1 MTKDLN
7 ALLRNLPKIDEIIHL
22 VEKAGPAGKIP
33 REYMVRMVREEV
45 QETRDRL
52 RKEGTTASIPSA
64 ESSARR
70 VLERLD
76 LLGRPGLRMVVNATG
91 IVLHTNLGRAPL
103 AGEALARLIEAAQ
116 GYSNL
121 EYDLAAG
128 ERGLRYDHVRPLL
141 CALTGA
147 EDALVVNNNAAAVLL
162 VLNTLAEGREAVV
175 SRGELIEI
183 GGEFRIPEV
192 MEKSGAVLREVGTT
206 NRTHRSDYER
216 AVGERTA
223 LILKV
228 HTSNFRVRG
237 FTGEVPLAELVRIGH
252 ERAVPVMNDLGSG
265 CFIDLARYGLTDEPT
280 VRDAVATGVDVVT
293 FSGDKLLGGPQ
304 AGIVL
309 GKRSFIERIARN
321 PLNRALRIDKLTL
334 AALEGTLR
342 LYLDRESA
350 PGSLPVFRS
359 LLETPKQVK
368 RKARILVRKLK
379 PLGAFLDV
387 ALKSGVSLVG
397 GGALPTEELETVLVA
412 LRPKTLSASSLG
424 KRLRAL
430 DVPVVGRVSQ
440 EEVLLDLRTVVEEEI
455 AFIEKGLKRIAGEE
469 RTGEEPPR

>member
-52 RKEGTTASIPSA
+52 RKEGTIASIPSA

-103 AGEALARLIEAAQ
+103 AGEALARLMEAAQ

-121 EYDLAAG
+121 EYDLAEG

-252 ERAVPVMNDLGSG
+252 ERAVPVMNDL
-265 CFIDLARYGLTDEPT
+265 
-280 VRDAVATGVDVVT
+280 
-293 FSGDKLLGGPQ
+293 
-304 AGIVL
+304 
-309 GKRSFIERIARN
+309 
-321 PLNRALRIDKLTL
+321 
-334 AALEGTLR
+334 
-342 LYLDRESA
+342 
-350 PGSLPVFRS
+350 
-359 LLETPKQVK
+359 
-368 RKARILVRKLK
+368 
-379 PLGAFLDV
+379 
-387 ALKSGVSLVG
+387 
-397 GGALPTEELETVLVA
+397 
-412 LRPKTLSASSLG
+412 
-424 KRLRAL
+424 
-430 DVPVVGRVSQ
+430 
-440 EEVLLDLRTVVEEEI
+440 
-455 AFIEKGLKRIAGEE
+455 
-469 RTGEEPPR
+469 

>member
-22 VEKAGPAGKIP
+22 VEKAGLAGKIP

-45 QETRDRL
+45 EETRDRL
-52 RKEGTTASIPSA
+52 REEGTAAPVPSVEA
-64 ESSARR
+64 SARR

-128 ERGLRYDHVRPLL
+128 ERGLRYDHIRPLL

-280 VRDAVATGVDVVT
+280 VRDAVT

-342 LYLDRESA
+342 LYLDRENA
-350 PGSLPVFRS
+350 LGSLPVFRS
-359 LLETPKQVK
+359 LLETPKQVEE
-368 RKARILVRKLK
+368 KARILVRKLR
-379 PLGAFLDV
+379 PLKAFLDV

-397 GGALPTEELETVLVA
+397 GGALPTEELKTVLVA
-412 LRPKTLSASSLG
+412 LRPKTLSAAGLG

-430 DVPVVGRVSQ
+430 DVPVIGRVSQ

-455 AFIEKGLKRIAGEE
+455 VFIEKGLKGIAGEE
-469 RTGEEPPR
+469 RAGEEPPR